1 MRALA
6 RLLLVLAVLA
16 VPLSSATPAA
26 AATPPVGVF
35 PTWVKTGPG
44 AFTGSFAAASGFPD
58 VAVVTDDTG
67 ASVAA
72 GRSAF
77 LGPTTGFGQQFGT
90 SRLQPYLTI
99 ASLGQTA
106 ASTTTVT
113 FDGPTPAGWGI
124 AVGDI
129 DADYV
134 TLAATG
140 PGGAVAPPHFG
151 AQDSTAGSIPLNYCL
166 DASPKP
172 GTCTTAM
179 APYTDYPELCGTGS
193 TYPLCASLPPGTIS
207 AVGHGSDTAGSY
219 DWFMPTVP
227 ITQLTLTFT
236 PLSGLPNFQLWL
248 VAPSPAATV
257 TGSVAFEDPATPI
270 PDGTSIQLLDDSGAP
285 VTDMLDEPVLVP
297 VDPDGGFSFETGF
310 GDYEIDLEAPSSVV
324 PPEEFPLAI
333 TVDSDTLDLG
343 TFAISAAA
351 APGDPSDPDELVRTG
366 VDPFWPLVGAGV
378 VLAVGLLLLVKRRRT
393 KDTADGD
400 ELP

>member
-26 AATPPVGVF
+26 AATAPVGVF

-44 AFTGSFAAASGFPD
+44 AFTGTFAAASGFPD
-58 VAVVTDDTG
+58 VTVVTDDRG

-140 PGGAVAPPHFG
+140 PGGAVAPAQFG

-193 TYPLCASLPPGTIS
+193 TYPLCATLPPGTIS

-227 ITQLTLTFT
+227 ITELTLTFT

-248 VAPSPAATV
+248 VAPSPAGTV
-257 TGSVAFEDPATPI
+257 TGTVAFEDAATPI
-270 PDGTSIQLLDDSGAP
+270 PTGTSIQLLDDTGAP

-297 VDPDGGFSFETGF
+297 VEPDGSFEFATGF
-310 GDYEIDLEAPSSVV
+310 GDYEIDLEV
-324 PPEEFPLAI
+324 PPTIADPDGFPLAI
-333 TVDSDTLDLG
+333 TVDGDVIDLG
-343 TFAISAAA
+343 TFVIAPAAV
-351 APGDPSDPDELVRTG
+351 GDPDGLVETG

-378 VLAVGLLLLVKRRRT
+378 VLAAGLLLLLRRRRP
-393 KDTADGD
+393 KDSADGD

>member
-1 MRALA
+1 MRAFA
-6 RLLLVLAVLA
+6 RLLLLAAVIA
-16 VPLSSATPAA
+16 VPVSGAAPVA

-58 VAVVTDDTG
+58 VTVVTDDTG
-67 ASVAA
+67 ATVAA
-72 GRSAF
+72 GKSAF

-99 ASLGQTA
+99 ASLGQTN
-106 ASTTTVT
+106 ASTTSVT

-124 AVGDI
+124 AVGDV

-140 PGGAVAPPHFG
+140 PGGAVTPAQFG

-193 TYPLCASLPPGTIS
+193 TYPLCATLPPGTIS

-219 DWFMPTVP
+219 DWFTPTVP
-227 ITQLTLTFT
+227 ITELTLTFA

-248 VAPSPAATV
+248 VAPSPAGTV
-257 TGSVAFEDPATPI
+257 TGTVAFEDPATPI
-270 PDGTSIQLLDDSGAP
+270 PTGTSIQLLDDTGAS

-297 VDPDGGFSFETGF
+297 VEPDGSFEFATGF
-310 GDYEIDLEAPSSVV
+310 GDYEIDLEEPSTVAD
-324 PPEEFPLAI
+324 PDGFPLAI
-333 TVDSDTLDLG
+333 TVDGDVVDLG
-343 TFAISAAA
+343 TFVIAPAAV
-351 APGDPSDPDELVRTG
+351 GDPGGLVETG
-366 VDPFWPLVGAGV
+366 VDPFWPLLAAGV
-378 VLAVGLLLLVKRRRT
+378 VLAVGLLLLVPAFSRRRQ
-393 KDTADGD
+393 
-400 ELP
+400 